1 MKKIRIG
8 KDIHI
13 TWEILTNGEPQTLE
27 GRELKLV
34 LTNPLRQ
41 MVDVPFS
48 VSENVIE
55 ASIYGKSQ
63 KHLGIYS
70 LTLWE
75 NYGLIGQTAV
85 DACKAFQ
92 LVPYTC
98 MEGDSDNGLDTETVD
113 LQTGNLELLTEGAPS
128 TVSWNN
134 VTDKPELF
142 PPSQHNHEISDVNN
156 LNETLDKQSK
166 ELTELSTKVGD
177 IDSILDNI
185 NGEVIV

>member
-8 KDIHI
+8 KDIRI
-13 TWEILTNGEPQTLE
+13 TWEILTNGEQHSLE
-27 GRELKLV
+27 GRDLKLV
-34 LTNPLRQ
+34 ITNPLRSREEFK
-41 MVDVPFS
+41 FS
-48 VSENVIE
+48 VESNRVVCK
-55 ASIYGKSQ
+55 YLGVNQ
-63 KHLGIYS
+63 KHLGVYT

-75 NYGLIGQTAV
+75 NFGQPGQTAV

-98 MEGDSDNGLDTETVD
+98 MEGDSDNGLDTETAD

-134 VTDKPELF
+134 VTGKPELF
-142 PPSQHNHEISDVNN
+142 PPSQHKHEISDVNN

-166 ELTELSTKVGD
+166 ELAELSTKVGD

-185 NGEVIV
+185 NGEIV

>member
-8 KDIHI
+8 KDIRI
-13 TWEILTNGEPQTLE
+13 TWEILTNGEQQSLE
-27 GRELKLV
+27 GRDLKLV
-34 LTNPLRQ
+34 LTNPLRSREELK
-41 MVDVPFS
+41 FS
-48 VSENVIE
+48 VESNRVVCK
-55 ASIYGKSQ
+55 YLGVNQ
-63 KHLGIYS
+63 KQLGVYT

-75 NYGLIGQTAV
+75 NFGQPGQTAV

-92 LVPYTC
+92 LVPTTC
-98 MEGDSDNGLDTETVD
+98 LEGGVDEGLDMETVSLD
-113 LQTGNLELLTEGAPS
+113 TANLELLTEGAPS

-134 VTDKPELF
+134 VTGKPELF

-166 ELTELSTKVGD
+166 ELTELSSKVGD

-185 NGEVIV
+185 NGEVV

>member
-13 TWEILTNGEPQTLE
+13 TWNILTNSEPQSLD
-27 GRELKLV
+27 GRDLKLV
-34 LTNPLRQ
+34 ITNPLR
-41 MVDVPFS
+41 VREDIPFT
-48 VSENVIE
+48 VSGNTVE
-55 ASIYGKSQ
+55 ANLYGSTQ
-63 KHLGIYS
+63 KHLGVYM

-75 NYGLIGQTAV
+75 NFGKPGQTAV

-128 TVSWNN
+128 TVSWGN
-134 VTDKPELF
+134 VTGKPEVF
-142 PPSQHNHEISDVNN
+142 PPSSHRHEVSEVDG
-156 LNETLDKQSK
+156 LGETLEKQNSK
-166 ELTELSTKVGD
+166 LTELYTKVGD

-185 NGEVIV
+185 NGEVIS